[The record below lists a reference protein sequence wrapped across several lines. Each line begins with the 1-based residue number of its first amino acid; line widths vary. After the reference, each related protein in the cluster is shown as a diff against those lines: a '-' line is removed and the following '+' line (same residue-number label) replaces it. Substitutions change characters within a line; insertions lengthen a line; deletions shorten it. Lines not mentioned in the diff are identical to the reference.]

1 MKKKIIIFSFIFFML
16 DMLSKF
22 IIDNFLAL
30 NKSIIIINNFFKL
43 TKVYNYGASFSI
55 LTGYQIILI
64 ILAIIILGIL
74 FVYQNKFKINMRN
87 TLAFSLLYAG
97 IIGNLIN
104 RIFLGYVIDF
114 FDFKIFN
121 YNYPVF
127 NLADIFIVIGMFLIV
142 YAIYKKED
150 ENEISSR

>member
-1 MKKKIIIFSFIFFML
+1 MKKKIIIFSCIFFVL

-22 IIDNFLAL
+22 TIDNFLGF
-30 NKSIIIINNFFKL
+30 NKSIVIINNFFKL

-55 LTGYQIILI
+55 LTGYQTILI
-64 ILAIIILGIL
+64 ILAIIILGLL
-74 FVYQNKFKINMRN
+74 FVYQNRFKINTRN

-127 NLADIFIVIGMFLIV
+127 NLADIFIVIGMFLMI

-150 ENEISSR
+150 ENENSSR